1 MRSAVVA
8 AETSKCGFLQVLSEE
23 MQLLFSS
30 ILKKMITV
38 EKKSHTNIHF
48 FFLREEMQLLFSS
61 ILKILKKM
69 ITVEK
74 SDKEVPFFL
83 LRGMQVLFSSILEI
97 VMMAKPIQNLEAMIK
112 IQEFQNY
119 FFNV

>member
-1 MRSAVVA
+1 MLIFLELSNFRFWLRSAAVA

-48 FFLREEMQLLFSS
+48 FFLSEE
-61 ILKILKKM
+61 I
-69 ITVEK
+69 
-74 SDKEVPFFL
+74 
-83 LRGMQVLFSSILEI
+83 QVLFSPMLLQSWRL
-97 VMMAKPIQNLEAMIK
+97 AKPILNSEEAQIK

>member
-1 MRSAVVA
+1 MRSAAAVP

-30 ILKKMITV
+30 IL
-38 EKKSHTNIHF
+38 N
-48 FFLREEMQLLFSS
+48 
-61 ILKILKKM
+61 ILKKM

-112 IQEFQNY
+112 IQEFHNY